1 MQAGHWAAYPQE
13 EPQPQQ
19 PQLSHQ
25 PIPAGPACQTG
36 LRTARRPALLTAW
49 EQHCANVPRE
59 SAQLLFIVYQSEPV
73 QEGYYSLTLRHR
85 GIMVWQYRFNLFVSQ
100 SSAIVLLFRLFW
112 GDRRVPPIP
121 PLFPQPQTPHGFCL
135 GPGTLPSPDLLI
147 CLPGHN
153 RKQKPRSEITV
164 CCDLS
169 LSLFLWCANL
179 LFTFPQRAGDTL
191 RADTDRWVSIS
202 SPWGSTGQANS
213 MAREYCHRFVRNM
226 DLFAD
231 SEIDVWEF
239 FCLSYGG
246 KLC

>member
-1 MQAGHWAAYPQE
+1 MNKYQPLWASKWHNFAPPFPPSLTSARLRQLPATLPERRQDPGDPGGARCFQGMQAGHWAAYPQE

-112 GDRRVPPIP
+112 GDN
-121 PLFPQPQTPHGFCL
+121 Q
-135 GPGTLPSPDLLI
+135 
-147 CLPGHN
+147 
-153 RKQKPRSEITV
+153 
-164 CCDLS
+164 
-169 LSLFLWCANL
+169 
-179 LFTFPQRAGDTL
+179 
-191 RADTDRWVSIS
+191 
-202 SPWGSTGQANS
+202 
-213 MAREYCHRFVRNM
+213 Y
-226 DLFAD
+226 
-231 SEIDVWEF
+231 
-239 FCLSYGG
+239 
-246 KLC
+246 